1 MRLFLFTVLLVLANM
16 SFAQSV
22 WDQYPPKGST
32 PIVKNEPEV
41 SQNESMYSRPRL
53 EKIVY
58 SYGSWY
64 AGTRKI
70 SDSEMEA
77 LVSTNP
83 DAAAE
88 LRAGKSLYS
97 KALIL
102 SVVGGAA
109 LGLGIGFW
117 VDDISG
123 GKPLTIGGGA
133 VALFAIVL
141 GGISGNHM
149 TSAVEIYNKSLGHDT
164 SLQIKIAPTP
174 QGGAALAFA
183 F

>member
-1 MRLFLFTVLLVLANM
+1 MRLFLFAALLVLANM

-22 WDQYPPKGST
+22 WDQYPSKSST
-32 PIVKNEPEV
+32 PVVKEEPARTAE
-41 SQNESMYSRPRL
+41 EP
-53 EKIVY
+53 VY
-58 SYGSWY
+58 SVPAKVKIERESGHWY
-64 AGTRKI
+64 AGSRQL
-70 SDSEMEA
+70 SESE
-77 LVSTNP
+77 LEWIVCTNP

-109 LGLGIGFW
+109 LGWGISSW
-117 VDDISG
+117 IADESM
-123 GKPLTIGGGA
+123 GKPLTIGGGV
-133 VALFAIVL
+133 VALVAIVL
-141 GGISGNHM
+141 GGISGSYT
-149 TSAVEIYNKSLGHDT
+149 TSAVEIYNKSIGYDT
-164 SLQIKIAPTP
+164 SLQIKIAPTL